1 MTLLDRVHP
10 VFIGMG
16 HYRRVGIPSRGRD
29 LPLTAYICEEVEGT
43 VLSGTFPLLTEA
55 YIFTPHPALEY
66 WTLYY
71 ESYLNTEAPPST
83 VFLGGKRSNRR
94 PRIKK
99 R

>member
-1 MTLLDRVHP
+1 MPDPARTSSYVEKLGLGGILDLLDRVRP

-71 ESYLNTEAPPST
+71 CTNL
-83 VFLGGKRSNRR
+83 
-94 PRIKK
+94 I
-99 R
+99 